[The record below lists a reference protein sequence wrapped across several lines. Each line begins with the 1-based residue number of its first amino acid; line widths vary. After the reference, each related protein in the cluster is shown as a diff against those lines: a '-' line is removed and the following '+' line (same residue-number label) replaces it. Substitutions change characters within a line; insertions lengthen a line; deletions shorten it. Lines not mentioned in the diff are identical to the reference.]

1 VRRLAVIVLM
11 SLAVILQVSFLPAI
25 RLFGVVPNVALV
37 AMVLVSLNVVTSE
50 ALSVAALSGLV
61 LDLASGS
68 NFGLWTGVM
77 VLIALAVGVMHRAG
91 LELDRVFVAFGLVA
105 VGTLVITS
113 VIWTALVPS
122 VAHWPV
128 ADLAGRLTIEL
139 VINLVLTMMLRPLVR
154 LLLGGSGPQAEPG
167 G

>member
-1 VRRLAVIVLM
+1 MRRLAVIVLM

>member
-1 VRRLAVIVLM
+1 MRRLAVIVLM
-11 SLAVILQVSFLPAI
+11 SLAVILQVSLLPAI

-37 AMVLVSLNVVTSE
+37 AMVLVSLSVVTSE

-77 VLIALAVGVMHRAG
+77 VLIALAVGMMRRAG
-91 LELDRVFVAFGLVA
+91 LELDRVVVAFGLVA
-105 VGTLVITS
+105 VGTLVITA

-128 ADLAGRLTIEL
+128 ADLARRLTIEL
-139 VINLVLTMMLRPLVR
+139 VINLVLTIMLRPLVR